1 MNDAAICARLTDI
14 FHETLGNDAI
24 TLAPETTAE
33 DISEW
38 DSMNHIFLVVE
49 IERSFGVKFQ
59 TAEME
64 ELRNVGELA
73 QLIAAKLVK
82 AAA

>member
-1 MNDAAICARLTDI
+1 MDETAIYERLNAI
-14 FHETLGNDAI
+14 FCETLGDGTIAL
-24 TLAPETTAE
+24 TPDTTA
-33 DISEW
+33 DDVPGW
-38 DSMNHIFLVVE
+38 DSMNHIFLIVE

-64 ELRNVGELA
+64 GLRNVGELV
-73 QLIAAKLVK
+73 QLIRSKRAK

>member
-1 MNDAAICARLTDI
+1 MNEADLYHTLNLI
-14 FHETLGNDAI
+14 FRETLGNDFI
-24 TLAPETTAE
+24 DLTDDTTA
-33 DISEW
+33 DDVPVW

-49 IERSFGVKFQ
+49 IERRFGIKFK

-64 ELRNVGELA
+64 NLRNVGELV
-73 QLIAAKLVK
+73 QLIRSKRAK

>member
-1 MNDAAICARLTDI
+1 MNEAVLYEKLNAIFR
-14 FHETLGNDAI
+14 ETLGNDAI
-24 TLAPETTAE
+24 ALTPETTAE
-33 DISEW
+33 DVPEW

-73 QLIAAKLVK
+73 QLIRSKQPK
-82 AAA
+82 AA

>member
-1 MNDAAICARLTDI
+1 MNDAAIYDKLDGI
-14 FHETLGNDAI
+14 FRETLGNDAI
-24 TLAPETTAE
+24 SLTPATTA
-33 DISEW
+33 DDVPEW

-64 ELRNVGELA
+64 ELRNVGELVH
-73 QLIAAKLVK
+73 LIRSKLAK
-82 AAA
+82 AA